1 MFTIETT
8 HNFLNNFCIAGINYR
23 KSDISIRGKFS
34 LLPEQTLLLLQQAVS
49 KKFPSCIVLSTCN
62 RTEIYGI
69 CDHPHDLI
77 EMLCIHTHGN
87 MHDFIEHGYIF
98 QGSPAIE
105 HLFKVAA
112 GLDSQIIGDYEI
124 LSQLKQAAKI
134 SKANNCMNNFM
145 ERMINYALRASKEIK
160 TKTRLSSGT
169 VSVSYAAI
177 EIIKEKIEN
186 ITGKKI
192 LLVGTGKFGHHIGK
206 NLQNYLPQSKLFFT
220 NRTDKK
226 ALELSRQCNAI
237 FVSYKDLAEAI
248 NDADIII
255 VSSTADNYTVH
266 PAFFTNKKARLI
278 LDLSVPQNVDP
289 AVKNLS
295 EIELLNVDEISVILD
310 KTISLRQAEIPKA
323 VAIIESTMQDT
334 MEWYRRHSN
343 SPLLRKIKEQLYK
356 LNESHLND
364 KYSEEKI
371 HKTVSS
377 LAVQL
382 HNQNNKGCQYISAL
396 SSYLRMN

>member
-1 MFTIETT
+1 M
-8 HNFLNNFCIAGINYR
+8 
-23 KSDISIRGKFS
+23 
-34 LLPEQTLLLLQQAVS
+34 
-49 KKFPSCIVLSTCN
+49 
-62 RTEIYGI
+62 
-69 CDHPHDLI
+69 
-77 EMLCIHTHGN
+77 
-87 MHDFIEHGYIF
+87 
-98 QGSPAIE
+98 
-105 HLFKVAA
+105 
-112 GLDSQIIGDYEI
+112 
-124 LSQLKQAAKI
+124 
-134 SKANNCMNNFM
+134 
-145 ERMINYALRASKEIK
+145 
-160 TKTRLSSGT
+160 
-169 VSVSYAAI
+169 
-177 EIIKEKIEN
+177 
-186 ITGKKI
+186 
-192 LLVGTGKFGHHIGK
+192 
-206 NLQNYLPQSKLFFT
+206 PQSKLFFT

-255 VSSTADNYTVH
+255 VSSTSDNYTVH
-266 PAFFTNKKARLI
+266 PAFFINKKARLI

-364 KYSEEKI
+364 EYSEEKI

-396 SSYLRMN
+396 SSYLHMN